1 MESGATIPDWSGKK
15 WVPTS
20 YQTGLVRR
28 LYFSYQTGLVRSKY
42 SLLTRL
48 VDLEKNVCIMN
59 LVEKVQPS
67 YQTGLVS
74 NEYLLLTRPVWYEVR
89 AYFLPD
95 WSGKKVVPFLPDSYF
110 WQTNQ
115 PVKYTGCPK
124 KRGNKETRPKINSSN
139 KRFFFSIKKF
149 WEFVYSYSLWEYN
162 WHLHLT
168 FYTL

>member
-15 WVPTS
+15 QGLTS

-28 LYFSYQTGLVRSKY
+28 LYFSYQTGLVRSKN

-48 VDLEKNVCIMN
+48 VDLAKNVCIMN

-74 NEYLLLTRPVWYEVR
+74 NEYLLLNRPVWYEVG

-95 WSGKKVVPFLPDSYF
+95 WSGKKAVLF
-110 WQTNQ
+110 T
-115 PVKYTGCPK
+115 
-124 KRGNKETRPKINSSN
+124 TRFI
-139 KRFFFSIKKF
+139 
-149 WEFVYSYSLWEYN
+149 L
-162 WHLHLT
+162 LT
-168 FYTL
+168 DKPTCIGHFQDLIYP

>member
-15 WVPTS
+15 QGLTS

-28 LYFSYQTGLVRSKY
+28 LYFSYQTGLVRSKN

-48 VDLEKNVCIMN
+48 VDLAKNVCIMN

-74 NEYLLLTRPVWYEVR
+74 NEYLLLNRPVWYEVR

-95 WSGKKVVPFLPDSYF
+95 WSGKK
-110 WQTNQ
+110 
-115 PVKYTGCPK
+115 
-124 KRGNKETRPKINSSN
+124 
-139 KRFFFSIKKF
+139 
-149 WEFVYSYSLWEYN
+149 
-162 WHLHLT
+162 
-168 FYTL
+168 